1 MSSISSVNKSENE
14 TKTKSN
20 RRPLEV
26 ISNATKQI
34 LTEVEES
41 KSELKLAMKRQVS
54 PSQLNSEGNSKILKL
69 SDFRPTRVEENKQ
82 DLEERR

>member
-1 MSSISSVNKSENE
+1 
-14 TKTKSN
+14 
-20 RRPLEV
+20 
-26 ISNATKQI
+26 
-34 LTEVEES
+34 VEES

-69 SDFRPTRVEENKQ
+69 SDFRPTRAEENKQ